1 MGKILDEIH
10 ALQIRAST
18 KLEVMTHIIIEDP
31 DMLPYASDE
40 DKITAFDAM
49 ARGEDY
55 PVDVVEPLYVQG
67 RIVLWIRRTTC
78 TDESKEWFYDFATGR
93 WMPWESV
100 EDSGI
105 TYITNRRGRII
116 DEFKE

>member
-1 MGKILDEIH
+1 
-10 ALQIRAST
+10 
-18 KLEVMTHIIIEDP
+18 
-31 DMLPYASDE
+31 MLPFGDDQ

-55 PVDVVEPLYVQG
+55 PVDMIDPLYVQG

-78 TDESKEWFYDFATGR
+78 ADKTKEWFYDTPRGR
-93 WMPWESV
+93 WMAWESV
-100 EDSGI
+100 EDSGT

-116 DEFKE
+116 DEFKT